1 MRILRGIA
9 IGAWGI
15 VSTVPT
21 VGWYAW
27 PVIAL
32 CVVWGVIYA
41 IRPPSLS
48 LALAQAGCTYLA
60 VMFRI
65 ALLYQP
71 SWEALLWSLVFGTLF
86 FGLWMTPVGI
96 ISSYI
101 QDGASRANP

>member
-1 MRILRGIA
+1 MRILRGVA

-15 VSTVPT
+15 VSAVPT

-48 LALAQAGCTYLA
+48 LALAQAGCTYVA
-60 VMFRI
+60 VAFRI
-65 ALLYQP
+65 ELLYQP
-71 SWEALLWSLVFGTLF
+71 SWGGLLWSLVFGTLF
-86 FGLWMTPVGI
+86 FALWMTPVGI
-96 ISSYI
+96 ISSYLK
-101 QDGASRANP
+101 QGTPRANP